1 MAEEGGALLQP
12 MDADVI
18 ASALPDL
25 ETLRGAGKPG
35 LARALARL
43 ERVAREEE
51 AARLLDEAHANPRG
65 EVLGLTGPPG
75 VGKSTLTG
83 QLVKAFRAK
92 GETVGVVAVDP
103 SSMRS
108 GGAILG
114 DRARIPT
121 DPEDRG
127 VFVRSFAARDRLGGL
142 SDLAFG
148 ATVLMRALYDRV
160 IVETVGVGQ
169 SEADVA
175 LVGDTILLAVQPA
188 SGDALQFI
196 KAGVMELPDV
206 VAVTKADLG
215 APARRARDDLEGAMS
230 LGGGSDEPGW
240 EAPVALVSSQ
250 TGDGLDELMQHLKS
264 HSDFLRQDGRLKRR
278 REAQSEARLAAAIK
292 GRFGSEG
299 VAAARILPGLAGGS
313 FARESQI
320 ARVLTARLEGRDRR
334 VSPPEAI

>member
-1 MAEEGGALLQP
+1 
-12 MDADVI
+12 VTS
-18 ASALPDL
+18 ASLPDL
-25 ETLRGAGKPG
+25 ETLRGSGKAG

-51 AARLLDEAHANPRG
+51 AARLLDEAHDDPRG

-83 QLVKAFRAK
+83 QLVKAFRAR

-121 DPEDRG
+121 DPDDKG

-148 ATVLMRALYDRV
+148 AVVLMRALFDRV

-175 LVGDTILLAVQPA
+175 LVADTILLAVQPA

-230 LGGGSDEPGW
+230 LGGGSQEPGW

-250 TGDGLDELMQHLKS
+250 TGDGLDELTQHLRR
-264 HSDFLRQDGRLKRR
+264 HPDFLRAENRLARR
-278 REAQSEARLAAAIK
+278 RAGQAQARLEASLK
-292 GRFGSEG
+292 GRFGADG
-299 VAAARILPGLAGGS
+299 VEVARGLLDRLDGGP
-313 FARESQI
+313 FAREATVATALS
-320 ARVLTARLEGRDRR
+320 ARLR
-334 VSPPEAI
+334 A

>member
-1 MAEEGGALLQP
+1 MGGLSSHAAP
-12 MDADVI
+12 DASLT
-18 ASALPDL
+18 AQAFPDL
-25 ETLRGAGKPG
+25 DTLQGAGKAG

-43 ERVAREEE
+43 ERSFGQDE
-51 AARLLDEAHANPRG
+51 AAALLDAADASPRG

-83 QLVKAFRAK
+83 ALVRAFRAR
-92 GETVGVVAVDP
+92 GETVGVIAVDP
-103 SSMRS
+103 SSSRS
-108 GGAILG
+108 GGALLG
-114 DRARIPT
+114 DRARIPS

-127 VFVRSFAARDRLGGL
+127 IFIRSYAARDRLGGL

-215 APARRARDDLEGAMS
+215 QPAKRARDDLEGALS
-230 LGGGSDEPGW
+230 LTGAGEPGW
-240 EAPVALVSSQ
+240 EPPVALVSSE
-250 TGDGLDELMQHLKS
+250 TGEGLDVLMSHLS
-264 HSDFLRQDGRLKRR
+264 AHSAFVREGGRLARR
-278 REAQSEARLAAAIK
+278 RKEQSDARLEAALKGLFGAEGLRAGRPLLAAA
-292 GRFGSEG
+292 EG
-299 VAAARILPGLAGGS
+299 GP
-313 FARESQI
+313 FARE
-320 ARVLTARLEGRDRR
+320 AHVARLLRTRLNGA
-334 VSPPEAI
+334 P